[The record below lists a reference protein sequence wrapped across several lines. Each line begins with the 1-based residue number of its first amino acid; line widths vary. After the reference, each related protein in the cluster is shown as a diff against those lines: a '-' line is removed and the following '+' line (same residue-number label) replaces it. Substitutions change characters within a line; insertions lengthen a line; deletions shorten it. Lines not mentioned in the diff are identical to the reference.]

1 LFSVSLTMMKKVVT
15 SPLRMSEK
23 IKKRLVLLDSHAI
36 IHRAYHALPEF
47 ASSKG
52 EPTGAIYGLVS
63 MLIKIIS
70 DLSPDYIVAC
80 YDVPSPT
87 HRHDVY
93 EAYKATRKKIDD
105 ALVTQLI
112 RSKDVFNA
120 LNIPI
125 CEVKG
130 FEADDILGTIV
141 EKFKDDATI
150 EIIVASG
157 DMDTFQLISGK
168 KVRVYTL
175 RKGLT
180 DTITY
185 DEETVTER
193 FGFGPELL
201 PDYKGL
207 RGDPSDNI
215 IGVPGIG
222 EKTATVLIQKF
233 GTIENL
239 YEKIKGGEDVVGGAI
254 KERTVELL
262 KTNEDE
268 AKFSKM
274 LATIRRDA
282 PIEFILPDK
291 NWREVIEIEKVKKL
305 FSELEFKSLLDRL
318 QVLIN
323 GAIKKEVTRADE
335 SSKTPSRRKT
345 VDVSRGTLTLG
356 REVADLPAGVTQED
370 VERVGLA
377 LWVIDSNIS
386 NPGLTEILGFANT
399 DSFAEAS
406 NKIFAKLKEGRT
418 EEVFEKIEL
427 PLRPIVKQMETRGV
441 KIDTGYLKDLSVEYH
456 IKLERLQK
464 KIWEYA
470 GEEFNI
476 NSPKQMGEIL
486 FGKILLQT
494 KGKKTAS
501 GNRSTKESELEK
513 VRDAHPV
520 VPLILDY
527 RELQKLLS
535 TYIDSIP
542 EKVASDGRLHAKF
555 IQTGAVTGR
564 LSSQDPNLQNIPIK
578 SELGQRI
585 RNAFT
590 SEKGSQLV
598 AFDYSQI
605 ELRIAAFMSGEEKLI
620 KIFKSGG
627 DVHTGVAS
635 FVFNV
640 PPEKVDKEMRRRA
653 KIINFGILYGMGV
666 NALRTNLGTDK
677 EEAKNFHEEYFK
689 NFSTLA
695 AYLERTKIEAGKT
708 GFTETFFGRRRH
720 FPGLRSKLPFIRA
733 SSERMAINAPL
744 QGTSADIIKL
754 AMIRVSE
761 YLEKEMLQESVSL
774 ILTIHDEL
782 VFEVKE
788 DMVQSV
794 RQQIIEIMQ
803 SILSP
808 AQTMGVPLVVSSA
821 VGKNWG
827 EMKN

>member
-1 LFSVSLTMMKKVVT
+1 
-15 SPLRMSEK
+15 MSEK
-23 IKKRLVLLDSHAI
+23 TKKRLVLLDSHAI

-63 MLIKIIS
+63 MLIKIIT
-70 DLSPDYIVAC
+70 DLSPDYIVAA

-93 EAYKATRKKIDD
+93 EGYKATRKKIDD
-105 ALVTQLI
+105 ALIAQLI
-112 RSKDVFNA
+112 RSKDVFTA
-120 LNIPI
+120 LNIPMYEI
-125 CEVKG
+125 KG

-141 EKFKDDATI
+141 EKLKTDKDT
-150 EIIVASG
+150 EIIIASG

-185 DEETVTER
+185 DEDAVKAR

-233 GTIENL
+233 GTIEHM
-239 YEKIKGGEDVVGGAI
+239 YEKIKAGENIVDGAI

-268 AKFSKM
+268 ARFSKM
-274 LATIRRDA
+274 LATIRLDA
-282 PIEFILPDK
+282 PVEFVLPEK
-291 NWREVIEIEKVKKL
+291 HWREAIEIEKVKKL
-305 FSELEFKSLLDRL
+305 FSELEFRSLLDRL
-318 QVLIN
+318 QSVMN
-323 GAIKKEVTRADE
+323 GAGKKETQQPTE
-335 SSKTPSRRKT
+335 HKKIPTSKKT
-345 VDVSRGTLTLG
+345 TDAGKGTLTLG
-356 REVADLPAGVTQED
+356 GEVADLPAGVTQED
-370 VERVGLA
+370 VDTVALA
-377 LWVIDSNIS
+377 LWVVDSNIS
-386 NPGLTEILGFANT
+386 NPGIAEILNYANT
-399 DSFAEAS
+399 DSFEIAKE
-406 NKIFAKLKEGRT
+406 KIYTKLKEGRT
-418 EEVFEKIEL
+418 EEVYEKIEL
-427 PLRPIVKQMETRGV
+427 PLRPIVKKMEVRGV
-441 KIDTGYLKDLSVEYH
+441 KIDTDYLKKLSVEYH
-456 IKLERLQK
+456 TELDKLQK

-513 VRDAHPV
+513 VRDAHPI
-520 VPLILDY
+520 VPLILEY

-542 EKVASDGRLHAKF
+542 EKVAPDGRLHAKF

-590 SEKGSQLV
+590 SEKGFELV

-605 ELRIAAFMSGEEKLI
+605 ELRIAAFMSGEQKLI
-620 KIFKSGG
+620 DIFKSGG

-653 KIINFGILYGMGV
+653 KVINFGILYGMGV

-677 EEAKNFHEEYFK
+677 DEAKRFHEEYFK
-689 NFSTLA
+689 NFNTLA
-695 AYLERTKIEAGKT
+695 AYLEQTKYEAGKT

-754 AMIRVSE
+754 AMIRVNE
-761 YLEKEMLQESVSL
+761 YIEKEKLEDSVSL

-782 VFEVKE
+782 VYEIKKE
-788 DMVQSV
+788 IVADV
-794 RQQIIEIMQ
+794 RQKIVETMESIILPAEIK
-803 SILSP
+803 
-808 AQTMGVPLVVSSA
+808 GVPLVVSSA

-827 EMKN
+827 EMKK